1 MDYTDDKCMKGFTP
15 LQHQRMATFWAQ
27 HRGRR

>member
-15 LQHQRMATFWAQ
+15 LQHKRMEAMWQLHRAQ
-27 HRGRR
+27 S